1 MQIYIYQIKKTE
13 KQGRLV
19 GNDLVAVKVVCV
31 EVESVRGEREFISAL
46 SDIYQTRKPRHSP
59 RMLRTWRSTTS
70 WQTAAS
76 TILCL
81 VRNQTY
87 HLFEKT

>member
-1 MQIYIYQIKKTE
+1 MQIYMYQIKKTE

-31 EVESVRGEREFISAL
+31 EVESVRGERE
-46 SDIYQTRKPRHSP
+46 
-59 RMLRTWRSTTS
+59 LRTWRSTTS